1 MSHVNI
7 NYCYVIWM
15 AIKTVSLCETK
26 SHIIRLPPN
35 PTKKSICELVTY
47 HGSKGIWQKQV
58 THLYF
63 QVPYWSIM
71 NHATCC

>member
-47 HGSKGIWQKQV
+47 HGSKGIW
-58 THLYF
+58 
-63 QVPYWSIM
+63 
-71 NHATCC
+71 